1 MKGVLSD
8 SSFNHPLSSRYEE
21 MDSIVVFDH
30 VLVPWNR
37 VFFYDNAE
45 AAKDFMTKSS
55 FHATSPHHS
64 VSMSSPMF
72 NHVPSF
78 F

>member
-1 MKGVLSD
+1 TDEAYAFSIPSNTKGVKFITRESFVLSD

-37 VFFYDNAE
+37 VFFYDNVE

-55 FHATSPHHS
+55 F
-64 VSMSSPMF
+64 
-72 NHVPSF
+72 
-78 F
+78 